1 MPNSKIDDNNIKYDT
16 YNESFIMMNN
26 DKIVQRIR
34 DAFKDKFFY
43 DKEQLIQIINAV
55 KKYPLLQINAALNLL
70 TEDKNEYLID
80 MYGRTGRLVNIA
92 ELYLF
97 QPLELKNKQISIYDR
112 STPIEYKRSEL
123 LFEPINDPET
133 IVLQQN
139 DVSFKNKNQGKII
152 IEKMRENFETAITPQ
167 SIDVGTDD
175 WYTFCSVVLPILEQ
189 EGWERSMLEQFIIN
203 HIVESVL
210 FNDFLILINYLEL
223 LDDDD
228 IFIKRIREYIR
239 SIEIT
244 SSGIT
249 GILLQNIGKQQL
261 IVTSGK
267 SSRTWDIAQ
276 SQDYEDLKEA
286 ISSKIG
292 EILPI
297 SEKLAE
303 YVGFMDN
310 FKKDYMVFKIR
321 DMKQKRNTG
330 ARCDQ
335 ASKPKSIKILN
346 DLGES
351 QYTTKSKLTRHELCV
366 IQEFVLRKYDLQRE
380 NNKRWF

>member
-1 MPNSKIDDNNIKYDT
+1 
-16 YNESFIMMNN
+16 
-26 DKIVQRIR
+26 
-34 DAFKDKFFY
+34 
-43 DKEQLIQIINAV
+43 
-55 KKYPLLQINAALNLL
+55 
-70 TEDKNEYLID
+70 
-80 MYGRTGRLVNIA
+80 
-92 ELYLF
+92 
-97 QPLELKNKQISIYDR
+97 
-112 STPIEYKRSEL
+112 
-123 LFEPINDPET
+123 
-133 IVLQQN
+133 
-139 DVSFKNKNQGKII
+139 
-152 IEKMRENFETAITPQ
+152 
-167 SIDVGTDD
+167 
-175 WYTFCSVVLPILEQ
+175 
-189 EGWERSMLEQFIIN
+189 
-203 HIVESVL
+203 
-210 FNDFLILINYLEL
+210 L

-380 NNKRWF
+380 NNKRWFLKPSEALIINDMKKDK

>member
-1 MPNSKIDDNNIKYDT
+1 
-16 YNESFIMMNN
+16 
-26 DKIVQRIR
+26 
-34 DAFKDKFFY
+34 
-43 DKEQLIQIINAV
+43 
-55 KKYPLLQINAALNLL
+55 
-70 TEDKNEYLID
+70 
-80 MYGRTGRLVNIA
+80 
-92 ELYLF
+92 
-97 QPLELKNKQISIYDR
+97 
-112 STPIEYKRSEL
+112 
-123 LFEPINDPET
+123 
-133 IVLQQN
+133 
-139 DVSFKNKNQGKII
+139 
-152 IEKMRENFETAITPQ
+152 
-167 SIDVGTDD
+167 
-175 WYTFCSVVLPILEQ
+175 
-189 EGWERSMLEQFIIN
+189 
-203 HIVESVL
+203 
-210 FNDFLILINYLEL
+210 L

-310 FKKDYMVFKIR
+310 FKKDYMVF
-321 DMKQKRNTG
+321 
-330 ARCDQ
+330 
-335 ASKPKSIKILN
+335 
-346 DLGES
+346 
-351 QYTTKSKLTRHELCV
+351 
-366 IQEFVLRKYDLQRE
+366 
-380 NNKRWF
+380 